1 MQYESTSDLPPTI
14 RDVLPEDAQKLYLDA
29 YNRAWR
35 EYDEDPVIGQ
45 SREALAH
52 QQGWLAIRHEF
63 VQDQGTGL
71 WHRKGE
77 AAVKQEEKPKGL
89 FAKLKSLF

>member
-1 MQYESTSDLPPTI
+1 MEYQSTSDLPPTI
-14 RDVLPEDAQKLYLDA
+14 RDVLPEDAQALYLDA

-35 EYDEDPVIGQ
+35 EYDEDATIGQ
-45 SREALAH
+45 SRETLAH
-52 QQGWLAIRHEF
+52 QQGWLAVRHEY

-71 WHRKGE
+71 WHRRGE
-77 AAVKQEEKPKGL
+77 TAKQEEKPRGL